1 MSGSDDLKNLLD
13 RLKSEVGPLPEL
25 PPRPQAPA
33 PERSFRDDRFQ
44 REEKPAREERPIRT
58 DRYQPRR
65 EEEPRQ
71 GAPRRDFMPHPHRPE
86 AQRDLPAVQSPA
98 NLAWSENKETTL
110 FGMLTGLIA
119 ALGGVLSGLDYL
131 VLIGGVV
138 FMLFSFMLLLS
149 LFGYYLN
156 FRRRAP
162 ESHGLAERVDALSRK
177 VEMLSSMAASG
188 GARSY
193 QAASPERERELEHK
207 VEELR
212 VLVKTLARA
221 VDQQGK

>member
-1 MSGSDDLKNLLD
+1 MSGSEDLKNLLD
-13 RLKSEVGPLPEL
+13 RLKGEVGPLPE
-25 PPRPQAPA
+25 PVPRPAAPG
-33 PERSFRDDRFQ
+33 PEHAFRENRFQ
-44 REEKPAREERPIRT
+44 REERPPRD

-65 EEEPRQ
+65 EEEPQ
-71 GAPRRDFMPHPHRPE
+71 QNAVRRDFAPRPHRPE

-98 NLAWSENKETTL
+98 NLVWNENKETTL

-119 ALGGVLSGLDYL
+119 ALGGVLAGLDYL

-162 ESHGLAERVDALSRK
+162 DSHGLAERVDALSRK

-188 GARSY
+188 GARAY
-193 QAASPERERELEHK
+193 QAASPEKERELEHK

>member
-13 RLKSEVGPLPEL
+13 RLKDEVGPLPE
-25 PPRPQAPA
+25 PAPRPAAPA
-33 PERSFRDDRFQ
+33 PERVSREDSFR
-44 REEKPAREERPIRT
+44 REERPPRQ
-58 DRYQPRR
+58 DRYQQSR

-71 GAPRRDFMPHPHRPE
+71 SAVRRDFAPRPHRPE

-98 NLAWSENKETTL
+98 SLAWSENKETTL

-119 ALGGVLSGLDYL
+119 ALGGVLAGLDYL

-162 ESHGLAERVDALSRK
+162 DSHGLAERVDALSRK
-177 VEMLSSMAASG
+177 VEMLSSMAATG

-212 VLVKTLARA
+212 VLVKTLSRA
-221 VDQQGK
+221 VEQQNGK

>member
-1 MSGSDDLKNLLD
+1 MSGSDDLKDLLD
-13 RLKSEVGPLPEL
+13 RLKGEVGPLPE
-25 PPRPQAPA
+25 PAPRPAAPVPDRA
-33 PERSFRDDRFQ
+33 FRSDRFQ
-44 REEKPAREERPIRT
+44 REEKPPRE
-58 DRYQPRR
+58 DRYQPRG
-65 EEEPRQ
+65 EDEPRQ
-71 GAPRRDFMPHPHRPE
+71 SAARRDFMPRPHRPE
-86 AQRDLPAVQSPA
+86 AQRDLPAMQSQA
-98 NLAWSENKETTL
+98 SLAWSENKETTL

-119 ALGGVLSGLDYL
+119 ALGGVLAGLDYL

-162 ESHGLAERVDALSRK
+162 DSHGLAERVDALSKK

-188 GARSY
+188 GSRPY
-193 QAASPERERELEHK
+193 QAGSPDRDRELEHK

-212 VLVKTLARA
+212 VLVRTLARA
-221 VDQQGK
+221 VEHQDK

>member
-1 MSGSDDLKNLLD
+1 MSGSEELKDLLD
-13 RLKSEVGPLPEL
+13 RLKGEVGPLPEL
-25 PPRPQAPA
+25 PPRPSAPA
-33 PERSFRDDRFQ
+33 PERAFREDRFQ
-44 REEKPAREERPIRT
+44 REERPQRE

-65 EEEPRQ
+65 EEEPHQ
-71 GAPRRDFMPHPHRPE
+71 SAARRDFVPRPHRPE
-86 AQRDLPAVQSPA
+86 AQRDLPAIQSPA
-98 NLAWSENKETTL
+98 SLAWSENKETTL

-162 ESHGLAERVDALSRK
+162 DSHGLAERVDALSRK
-177 VEMLSSMAASG
+177 VEMLSSMAASAG
-188 GARSY
+188 PRSY
-193 QAASPERERELEHK
+193 SAGSPDRDRELEHK

-212 VLVKTLARA
+212 VLVRTLSRA
-221 VDQQGK
+221 VEQQNK

>member
-1 MSGSDDLKNLLD
+1 MSGSDDLKDLLD
-13 RLKSEVGPLPEL
+13 RLKGEVGPLPE
-25 PPRPQAPA
+25 PAPRPAAPA
-33 PERSFRDDRFQ
+33 PERAFRENRFQ
-44 REEKPAREERPIRT
+44 REEKPQRE
-58 DRYQPRR
+58 DRYQPRG

-71 GAPRRDFMPHPHRPE
+71 SAARRDFVPRPHRPE
-86 AQRDLPAVQSPA
+86 AQRDLPAIQSPA
-98 NLAWSENKETTL
+98 SLAWSENKETTL

-119 ALGGVLSGLDYL
+119 ALGGVLAGLDYL

-162 ESHGLAERVDALSRK
+162 DSHGLAERVDALSKK

-188 GARSY
+188 GARAY
-193 QAASPERERELEHK
+193 QAASPEKERELEHK

-212 VLVKTLARA
+212 VLVKTLSRA
-221 VDQQGK
+221 VEQQNR